1 MLDQFSQGEELKWEL
16 VLATNVIATLPR
28 VLLFI
33 VAGRYIMQGI
43 AITGEK
49 E

>member
-1 MLDQFSQGEELKWEL
+1 MLDQFGQGGELKWEF
-16 VLATNVIATLPR
+16 VLAANVIATLPM

-33 VAGRYIMQGI
+33 LAGRYIMQGI